1 MCNSLG
7 HGEYHVIL
15 TSIGCFVLGGVR
27 IYLNCELEGTTF
39 LAKSI
44 YQWPMPPACPS
55 AKFLTLWWQHRPL
68 ALFPLSL
75 SPDQEMQIW
84 FLCPWDIWP
93 LNLGWRIQPCPYL
106 TLFFLVRDPKFLM
119 SISLRILFFA
129 KACLASG
136 AQDRGLR
143 GWTPLVI
150 WQKGLLCA
158 SVSSKMGRF
167 IFTHLVWFFWRWN
180 EWIFVK
186 PRACSWPRCS
196 VCAC

>member
-1 MCNSLG
+1 MWGQDPKFLCYTLKKVCNSLG

-44 YQWPMPPACPS
+44 NQWPMPPACPS

-93 LNLGWRIQPCPYL
+93 LNLGWRIQPRPYL
-106 TLFFLVRDPKFLM
+106 TLFFFGPWSQVPHVYQPSDSFLCK
-119 SISLRILFFA
+119 SLPCKWCPGQRTQRLNSSGHLA
-129 KACLASG
+129 ERLALCLG
-136 AQDRGLR
+136 VL
-143 GWTPLVI
+143 
-150 WQKGLLCA
+150 
-158 SVSSKMGRF
+158 
-167 IFTHLVWFFWRWN
+167 
-180 EWIFVK
+180 
-186 PRACSWPRCS
+186 
-196 VCAC
+196 

>member
-44 YQWPMPPACPS
+44 NQWPMPPACPS

-84 FLCPWDIWP
+84 FLCPRDIWP
-93 LNLGWRIQPCPYL
+93 LNLGWRIQPRPYL
-106 TLFFLVRDPKFLM
+106 SLFFWSVIPSSSCLSAFGFF
-119 SISLRILFFA
+119 SLQKLALQVVPRTEDSEAELLWSFDR
-129 KACLASG
+129 KAC
-136 AQDRGLR
+136 
-143 GWTPLVI
+143 
-150 WQKGLLCA
+150 
-158 SVSSKMGRF
+158 
-167 IFTHLVWFFWRWN
+167 
-180 EWIFVK
+180 FV
-186 PRACSWPRCS
+186 PRCPLKWGDLYLHTLCDS
-196 VCAC
+196 SGDEMSEYL